1 MPNALNFFSNGKL
14 MVSIV
19 NRHQGEKL
27 VSIARS
33 AGASGSTIIS
43 GRGTATNKILEFL
56 ALGDSEKAVVL
67 TALNDDTVPY
77 IIEAIKSHLQNRPK
91 DFAGIIFTLNLSTKE
106 GTSMENKW
114 KLISVIVNAGYADEA
129 MAAARKAGA
138 FGGTV
143 IDGRGTGTDE
153 DVKFFG
159 ITIVP
164 EKELLLILT
173 ETEKEKDIL
182 NAIRSC
188 KSLEAPGSGIIF
200 SVAVEDFYNLGKM

>member
-1 MPNALNFFSNGKL
+1 MPNALNFFSSGKL
-14 MVSIV
+14 MISIV

-27 VSIARS
+27 VALIRN
-33 AGASGSTIIS
+33 AGAPGATSIF
-43 GRGTATNKILEFL
+43 GRGTATNKFL
-56 ALGDSEKAVVL
+56 DFFALGDSEKDVIFAALTDEIVSNVV
-67 TALNDDTVPY
+67 
-77 IIEAIKSHLQNRPK
+77 KSLQTHLQTRPK
-91 DFAGIIFTLNLSTKE
+91 DFTGIIFTLNLSSKE

-159 ITIVP
+159 ITLVP
-164 EKELLLILT
+164 EKELLLILI
-173 ETEKEKDIL
+173 ESEKESDIL

-188 KSLEAPGSGIIF
+188 KNLDAPGSGIIF
-200 SVAVEDFYNLGKM
+200 SVSVEKFYNLGKL